1 MEKHIRYDARGRR
14 GRRWT
19 TGRIVLLVVVVVVL
33 LWIVGYT
40 VFNMGGTVPGSGEG
54 DQISL

>member
-1 MEKHIRYDARGRR
+1 MERHVRYDEHGRR

-40 VFNMGGTVPGSGEG
+40 VFNIGETIPGSGEG